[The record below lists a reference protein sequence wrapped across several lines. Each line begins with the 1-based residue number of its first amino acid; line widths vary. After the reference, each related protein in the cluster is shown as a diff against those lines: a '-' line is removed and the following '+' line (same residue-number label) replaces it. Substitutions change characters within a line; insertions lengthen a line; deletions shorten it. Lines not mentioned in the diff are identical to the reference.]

1 MERGGS
7 PVGRTVSVHGL
18 ITTESTPEEGA
29 AVEWS
34 EDGGEDEDAGW
45 DAGPGGDGAPGPGG
59 ARRVCVSCASC
70 VVCACGVR
78 VVRARVPCR
87 ARGDRGVGC
96 DGVGEWWRLTLLH
109 GRALADTQKG
119 RTLPLTLTLPL
130 PLPLPLSRD
139 AEGARGAA
147 AAEQCVRPVAPA
159 KEGAAAAAAA
169 APREE
174 GHQARAKVQARA
186 RGDGRRRRR
195 LGGRK
200 VRRRPAYG
208 EVGAVGLAVG
218 GHAATTCS
226 S

>member
-1 MERGGS
+1 MAARTRMRGGML
-7 PVGRTVSVHGL
+7 G
-18 ITTESTPEEGA
+18 PEA
-29 AVEWS
+29 T
-34 EDGGEDEDAGW
+34 
-45 DAGPGGDGAPGPGG
+45 
-59 ARRVCVSCASC
+59 ARRGQAVR
-70 VVCACGVR
+70 VVCASRARPVWCAR
-78 VVRARVPCR
+78 VVCALCARACHAGRG
-87 ARGDRGVGC
+87 ARGGRGVGWS
-96 DGVGEWWRLTLLH
+96 GVGGWWRLTLLH

-159 KEGAAAAAAA
+159 EEGAAAAAAA